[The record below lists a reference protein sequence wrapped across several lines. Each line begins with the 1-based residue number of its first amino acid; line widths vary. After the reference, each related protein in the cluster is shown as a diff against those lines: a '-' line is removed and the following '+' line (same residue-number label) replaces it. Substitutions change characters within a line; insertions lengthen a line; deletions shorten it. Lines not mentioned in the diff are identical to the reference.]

1 MAAPGTAAWACLEG
15 AEHCGV
21 CSFTANLLPF
31 LFFLGRDREP
41 LPFCLQMQC
50 SPFLY
55 HKTTDAGTTAPHSA
69 GLFFLRRVV
78 PELLIPPV
86 WPQKVSLI
94 TVENNNNNSNYL
106 QIMED
111 AGRQL
116 PQMKQLPGW
125 VAQIFYST
133 SQEGKSL

>member
-1 MAAPGTAAWACLEG
+1 M
-15 AEHCGV
+15 
-21 CSFTANLLPF
+21 
-31 LFFLGRDREP
+31 
-41 LPFCLQMQC
+41 
-50 SPFLY
+50 
-55 HKTTDAGTTAPHSA
+55 TAPHSA
-69 GLFFLRRVV
+69 GLFFLRQVV